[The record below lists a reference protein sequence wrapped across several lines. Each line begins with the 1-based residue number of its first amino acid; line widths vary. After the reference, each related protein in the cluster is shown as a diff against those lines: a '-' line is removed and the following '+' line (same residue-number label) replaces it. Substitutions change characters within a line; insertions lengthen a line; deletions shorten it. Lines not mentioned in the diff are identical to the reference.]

1 MSDTRNGTHTTGEPR
16 GRKTPGKAA
25 VSSWVGSMVE
35 YYDFFIYGTAAAL
48 VFGKLFFPTSNPA
61 TGTLLALATFG
72 VGYLARPVGAF
83 ILGHLGDRI
92 GRKRVLVFTL
102 VLMGSSTFLV
112 GCLPTYRQIGVV
124 APLLLVALRLLQGL
138 SAAGEQSGA
147 NSMTLEHAP
156 AHRRAFFTSFTLAGT
171 QAGAILSTLVF
182 IPVSAL
188 PDDQL
193 MSWGWRIPF
202 LLSAVV
208 VAVGYVVRRA
218 MPETPAFEEVA
229 ENNEVE
235 RIPVATLF
243 RNYTAD
249 VVRVIFAALISV
261 VSTVF
266 GIFALS
272 YGVDTVGLDN
282 TTMLTLTVVANTIA
296 LFTIPMWGIVAD
308 RIGRKPVFI
317 GGALGCA
324 VLIFPFIWSM
334 SQGNLPLIFTFGL
347 LLAGVVYSAPNAI
360 WPSFYGEMFST
371 RVRYSGTAIGTQIG
385 FALGGFAPTIS
396 TALLG
401 ADGKNWLAVAVFTA
415 VTSLVAAASAST
427 ARETFRV
434 HMNDLGSRKDREQ
447 AAQAVAV

>member
-48 VFGKLFFPTSNPA
+48 VFGKLFFPNSNPA

-112 GCLPTYRQIGVV
+112 GCLPTYQQIGVV

-249 VVRVIFAALISV
+249 VFRVIFAALISV

-272 YGVDTVGLDN
+272 YGVVTVGLDN